1 MSERRYTDDEVAKI
15 FERATEAQHTVGVA
29 IVSLAIFALTGK
41 LADPGSLSGIG
52 FLAAGGLTMFGMA
65 ALRLPS
71 WARLRQRQMEGVAAR
86 LTLDAPADQD
96 SSASR
101 E

>member
-1 MSERRYTDDEVAKI
+1 MI
-15 FERATEAQHTVGVA
+15 RAGLGTVGVA
-29 IVSLAIFALTGK
+29 AVSLAIFALTGR

-52 FLAAGGLTMFGMA
+52 ILAAGGLTMFGMA

-71 WARLRQRQMEGVAAR
+71 WARLRQRQMEYVAAR
-86 LTLDAPADQD
+86 LTLDAPAAEDR
-96 SSASR
+96 SPAR